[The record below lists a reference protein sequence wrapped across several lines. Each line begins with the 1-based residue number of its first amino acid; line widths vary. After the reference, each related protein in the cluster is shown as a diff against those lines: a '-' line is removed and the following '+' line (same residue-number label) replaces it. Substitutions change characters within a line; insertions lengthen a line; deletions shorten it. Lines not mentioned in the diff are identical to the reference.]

1 MHFTRYQMYKTL
13 FASLPVPLTGTVL
26 GISGLKYW
34 VGSKNYT
41 PPQKIIADGATVTI
55 TTYPEVN
62 ICALPYPDNS
72 FDYVISDQ
80 VFEHVEGDIQK
91 AIDECK
97 RVLKPGGLCIIGT
110 VFINPIHYGPK
121 DLWRFSPDALRYLCR
136 DFSEIKECG
145 SWGNRWTHIL
155 FFLYENAR
163 DWKIPNRRWSL
174 RHFLA
179 TLNDPKYPLMTWII
193 TKK

>member
-1 MHFTRYQMYKTL
+1 MHLTRYQMYQTL
-13 FASLPVPLTGTVL
+13 FEALPIPLEGTIL
-26 GISGLKYW
+26 GVRGLKYW
-34 VGSKNYT
+34 TGSKNYT
-41 PPQKIIADGATVTI
+41 PPQKIIADSAHITI

-72 FDYVISDQ
+72 FDIVISDQ
-80 VFEHVEGDIQK
+80 VLEHIEGDVQK
-91 AIDECK
+91 AIDECR

-110 VFINPIHYGPK
+110 VFINPVHYGPK

-136 DFSEIKECG
+136 GFSEIKECG
-145 SWGNRWTHIL
+145 SWGNRWAHIL

-163 DWKIPNRRWSL
+163 DWQVPNHRWSM

-179 TLNDPKYPLMTWII
+179 TSNNPKYPLMTWII
-193 TKK
+193 AKK